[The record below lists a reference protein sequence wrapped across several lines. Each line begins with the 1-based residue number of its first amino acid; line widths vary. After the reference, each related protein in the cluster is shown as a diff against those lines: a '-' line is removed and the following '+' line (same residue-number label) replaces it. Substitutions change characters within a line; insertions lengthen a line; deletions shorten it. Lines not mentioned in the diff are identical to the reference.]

1 MGYFYNFSLAILL
14 FLSAQSPSHADFRKF
29 ATKDFDLA
37 NPQEVFTL
45 DAIDDGLTPGRAR
58 FYSLVFNNLDNG
70 VVLTMMR
77 RENVTPENRL
87 ALGFA
92 NKRLDRRNNISIVSP
107 NNHSVHTLR
116 VKNKLA
122 RRDQLTTLKLRQFV
136 IDPQNNT
143 KVVFLKENNIRVNVI
158 TPQEVCA
165 QTLTCARLDFGDTSI
180 FKLYPNSCI
189 GGGVPVELNQC
200 GN

>member
-1 MGYFYNFSLAILL
+1 MKYFYNFSLAILL
-14 FLSAQSPSHADFRKF
+14 FLSAQSPSYADFRKF

-37 NPQEVFTL
+37 DPQEVFTL
-45 DAIDDGLTPGRAR
+45 DTLNDGLTPGRAR
-58 FYSLVFNNLDNG
+58 FYSLIFNNLDDG

-77 RENVTPENRL
+77 RENARPENSL
-87 ALGFA
+87 AIGFA

-143 KVVFLKENNIRVNVI
+143 KVVFLKENNIRVNII

-165 QTLTCARLDFGDTSI
+165 QTPTCARLDFGDTSI
-180 FKLYPNSCI
+180 FKLYPSACI